1 MGRITSDYCRGIFIQ
16 TKFLFPKEIYRYPV
30 YINISFHPCPLGF
43 SLSKDPPF
51 RCDCNPLMQ
60 QLSAVKCHIQ
70 DQTMLRSGL
79 VWISS
84 AGNQSVA
91 ASNCPY
97 NYCNREEMNVTL
109 NDSDTQCNY
118 NHSGT
123 LCGGCQ
129 SDLSLALGTNQCLYC
144 PNTHF
149 ALLLPFALA
158 GIVLVCFIK
167 VIDLTISQGILNGLI
182 FYANVVKAE

>member
-1 MGRITSDYCRGIFIQ
+1 
-16 TKFLFPKEIYRYPV
+16 
-30 YINISFHPCPLGF
+30 
-43 SLSKDPPF
+43 
-51 RCDCNPLMQ
+51 
-60 QLSAVKCHIQ
+60 
-70 DQTMLRSGL
+70 MLRSGL

-91 ASNCPY
+91 TSNCPY

-109 NDSDTQCNY
+109 NDSDSQCNY

-129 SDLSLALGTNQCLYC
+129 SGLCLALGTNQCLHC
-144 PNTHF
+144 PNTHL

-167 VIDLTISQGILNGLI
+167 GADLTISQGTLNGLI
-182 FYANVVKAE
+182 FYANVVKANEHLLIMLLFS